1 MCIKTWRSNGTLV
14 CAEVTQE
21 LKDTVGRYMSG
32 YSVGYNCMCTGM
44 WSWATREGHQLP
56 IIGKATHNCGKK
68 NLSTTNW
75 NLLELITDLGDGK
88 MSDACGK

>member
-1 MCIKTWRSNGTLV
+1 MKNTRSKGSLV
-14 CAEVTQE
+14 CAQVSQEVLDNFE
-21 LKDTVGRYMSG
+21 SFMGSYN
-32 YSVGYNCMCTGM
+32 VGYNCMCTGM

-68 NLSTTNW
+68 NLSSTNW
-75 NLLELITDLGDGK
+75 NLLELITDLGDGQ